1 MDSLLESSAERISSA
16 ANSFSIMRQQQLQ
29 QSNYP
34 TTSTPLKPAVS
45 PKPTPSALA
54 ERDRKLNNSS
64 PSYSTVSNDSSI
76 SYNYTSQYQQSAPV
90 PPPPPQRS
98 YQSGSQHSTFRPPGS
113 NGTSGQYPPPPPT
126 SQQEEDLYARPRHPD
141 QYYTASSAASTPAPA
156 TPKKTFMKPS
166 EFYSEAQRSPSGIST
181 TIQVPTGQQPGFTP
195 PKGGF
200 QVLPTGF
207 GKSFGKVQQEGGSTY
222 QEEYSQYDT
231 GPLRSEQVF
240 ETRGA
245 DGSIS
250 LRRIFTQQQ
259 QSSSSS
265 SVVSSSR
272 KVFQQKNEGSSQ

>member
-1 MDSLLESSAERISSA
+1 
-16 ANSFSIMRQQQLQ
+16 MRQQQLH

-34 TTSTPLKPAVS
+34 QTSTPLKPAVS
-45 PKPTPSALA
+45 PKPTVAA
-54 ERDRKLNNSS
+54 IADRDRKLNNSS
-64 PSYSTVSNDSSI
+64 PSYSTVSNDSSV
-76 SYNYTSQYQQSAPV
+76 SYNYASQYQQSIPT
-90 PPPPPQRS
+90 PPPPQRNF
-98 YQSGSQHSTFRPPGS
+98 QSTTQTSTFRSGNS
-113 NGTSGQYPPPPPT
+113 NGTGQYPPPP
-126 SQQEEDLYARPRHPD
+126 QEEDLYSRPRHPD
-141 QYYTASSAASTPAPA
+141 QYYTASSASTPAPT

-166 EFYSEAQRSPSGIST
+166 EFYSEAQRSPSGLSSVS
-181 TIQVPTGQQPGFTP
+181 QGGQSSFNP

-207 GKSFGKVQQEGGSTY
+207 GKTFGKVHQEGGSSF

-231 GPLRSEQVF
+231 GPVRSEQVF

-259 QSSSSS
+259 SSSTS

-272 KVFQQKNEGSSQ
+272 KVFQQNEGSNQ